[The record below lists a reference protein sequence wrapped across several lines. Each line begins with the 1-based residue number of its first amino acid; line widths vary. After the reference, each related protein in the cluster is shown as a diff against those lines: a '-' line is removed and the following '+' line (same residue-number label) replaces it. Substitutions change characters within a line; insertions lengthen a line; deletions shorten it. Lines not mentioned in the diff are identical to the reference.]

1 LLRTGSTCNV
11 PATSGFLKTTELQ
24 QQRYELWSAPVS
36 ASWSKK
42 GGPMAPS
49 STLAHRHQV
58 SERQAARRRGARLR
72 EARQASGYPIDAVAL
87 AVGRSFD
94 SMRSYECGRVT
105 PPLDVFYALCQL
117 YGLDVA
123 ELLEEVS

>member
-1 LLRTGSTCNV
+1 
-11 PATSGFLKTTELQ
+11 
-24 QQRYELWSAPVS
+24 
-36 ASWSKK
+36 
-42 GGPMAPS
+42 MAPS

>member
-1 LLRTGSTCNV
+1 MSSEPPDEPLTV
-11 PATSGFLKTTELQ
+11 
-24 QQRYELWSAPVS
+24 
-36 ASWSKK
+36 
-42 GGPMAPS
+42 MAQ
-49 STLAHRHQV
+49 RHQR
-58 SERQAARRRGARLR
+58 SENQAARRRGRRLR
-72 EARQASGYPIDAVAL
+72 EARQAAGYPIDAVAI